1 MTRGRHLGKDLDLHI
16 SWEFPLWSVL
26 PHVFPLFAAPRS
38 QDRRSHQ
45 VLWHGWIPGPWLG
58 ELHCL
63 PLVQSAEAFHVPL
76 AHKVILGVCGGGVHT
91 ILTRGWGQGDMDRK
105 PNLMH
110 VSSHLQMSV
119 PRSSWDSS
127 ATWAV
132 TSLLLAFL
140 LHLRPPCTSSTA
152 TCKLLLGSRARG
164 RRLRLWAWAPAQA
177 ATSYRKVQ
185 RQYTF

>member
-1 MTRGRHLGKDLDLHI
+1 MF
-16 SWEFPLWSVL
+16 S
-26 PHVFPLFAAPRS
+26 LFLLLLAPRTEDPTGS
-38 QDRRSHQ
+38 CDMDGFQA
-45 VLWHGWIPGPWLG
+45 LGWVNYTVSPSYRVWK
-58 ELHCL
+58 
-63 PLVQSAEAFHVPL
+63 PL
-76 AHKVILGVCGGGVHT
+76 AHKVILGICGGGVHT

-140 LHLRPPCTSSTA
+140 LHLRPPRTSSAA
-152 TCKLLLGSRARG
+152 TCELPLGSRAHG
-164 RRLRLWAWAPAQA
+164 RRLRLWA
-177 ATSYRKVQ
+177 
-185 RQYTF
+185 